1 MAQCLPI
8 RGLEIPWGENTLN
21 DNLKKYKKMHVTNL
35 AVGGQD
41 GEISTV

>member
-21 DNLKKYKKMHVTNL
+21 DNLKNNKLGNIL
-35 AVGGQD
+35 
-41 GEISTV
+41 